1 MPGLIDAATTVL
13 AVTTLLSIVV
23 VSLRQQWMRVVMR
36 LAGSWIAAVALL
48 MLG

>member
-1 MPGLIDAATTVL
+1 LPGLIDAATTVL

-23 VSLRQQWMRVVMR
+23 VSLRQQWMRVVMC
-36 LAGSWIAAVALL
+36 LAGSGIAAVALL